1 MSRRWPKLVRPELCR
16 TPVTVTLTD
25 GENADGAPDGVLVL
39 SLMCRLDD
47 APQENISPNRDFGDG
62 ARRSINA
69 ERVVRRR
76 GGVALFDGDIAPER
90 EVLTGS
96 VEIGGQSWRI
106 EAAAKARNPDG
117 SVNYTRL
124 TLA

>member
-1 MSRRWPKLVRPELCR
+1 MSGRWPRLVRPELCH

-25 GENADGAPDGVLVL
+25 GETADGAPDGVLVL

-47 APQENISPNRDFGDG
+47 DPQESISPNRDFGDG

-69 ERVVRRR
+69 ERVVQWRQ
-76 GGVALFDGDIAPER
+76 GTAFFDGDIAPDR
-90 EVLTGS
+90 DVLAGS
-96 VEIGGQSWRI
+96 VEIGGKSWRI
-106 EAAAKARNPDG
+106 ESAMRGRNPDG

-124 TLA
+124 TLV

>member
-25 GENADGAPDGVLVL
+25 GETADGAPDRVLVL